1 MVQWLRCHA
10 PNAQGLG
17 SIPGQ
22 GTRSHVSQLGVHML
36 QLKILC
42 ATVVLNTANKSET
55 KRGRK
60 EEKDNN
66 KKPM

>member
-1 MVQWLRCHA
+1 
-10 PNAQGLG
+10 
-17 SIPGQ
+17 
-22 GTRSHVSQLGVHML
+22 ML
-36 QLKILC
+36 QLKILR

>member
-1 MVQWLRCHA
+1 
-10 PNAQGLG
+10 
-17 SIPGQ
+17 
-22 GTRSHVSQLGVHML
+22 ML
-36 QLKILC
+36 QLKILR
-42 ATVVLNTANKSET
+42 ATMVLNTATQSEK